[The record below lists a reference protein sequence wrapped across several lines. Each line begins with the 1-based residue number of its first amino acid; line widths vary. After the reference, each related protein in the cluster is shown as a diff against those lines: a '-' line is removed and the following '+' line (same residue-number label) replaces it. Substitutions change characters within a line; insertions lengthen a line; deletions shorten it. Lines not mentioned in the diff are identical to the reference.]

1 MSRARS
7 AIRKLADGRGPIE
20 SNAIYPV
27 HTFLKRLGIGRHSL
41 AALRR
46 KGLRV
51 RPIGQRLFVDGSE
64 ALELLRRLW
73 REQDVKEIE

>member
-1 MSRARS
+1 MSRARFAS
-7 AIRKLADGRGPIE
+7 RKSADGLIE
-20 SNAIYPV
+20 ADAVYTIRS
-27 HTFLKRLGIGRHSL
+27 FMMRLGIGRHSL

-64 ALELLRRLW
+64 ALELLRRVW
-73 REQDVKEIE
+73 REQDAN